1 MVLFLMLVI
10 LLVTIDFFHP
20 SLSSNAIWQ
29 YDKTKKGYVIIAK
42 EDIPQGA
49 EVNVNTNT
57 R

>member
-1 MVLFLMLVI
+1 MLV
-10 LLVTIDFFHP
+10 LLLITIDFFHP
-20 SLSSNAIWQ
+20 NLSSNATWGYSKI
-29 YDKTKKGYVIIAK
+29 KKGYVIIAK